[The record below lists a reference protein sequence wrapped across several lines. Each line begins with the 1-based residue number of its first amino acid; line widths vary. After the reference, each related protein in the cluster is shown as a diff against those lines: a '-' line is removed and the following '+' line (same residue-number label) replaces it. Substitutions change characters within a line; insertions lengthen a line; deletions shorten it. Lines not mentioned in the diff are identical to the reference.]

1 MRKVKHRNQ
10 KQSKKSKAL
19 SRFVYCHG
27 IFSILF
33 HFFFRY
39 KEVSRKRPTTTQVSV
54 AQRHEDDDD
63 KLDEDD
69 RQSTTVESVN
79 YTPFT
84 HTPETTTRF
93 YGSLNR
99 RTTTTTTIQTEQNST
114 PQTSSSYPNPST
126 TTNHPNTYTSH
137 YTTTTITPTQNNV
150 DLGSEL
156 TSSTLT
162 SNQNNDHLF
171 TTVASAFNTQTIP
184 TLRPFQ
190 TISTLKPFDTDSKKP
205 TKKTDTLTK
214 LATKYP
220 LNVSTKISSFSS
232 EDIDKSDLVT
242 DRSKLTTTTKTTK
255 LATTTTTTYLP
266 SENPSTPTVT
276 PSSFVIDNDRE
287 ESDYDVTTTPSNN
300 QIESSTSSSFI
311 KPTYGGG
318 ISSPRPFSF
327 SKRTRP
333 TTTTTST
340 TELTPTQKTESKVS
354 VASNQRANE
363 IGQNQVSGPVASNA
377 NAGNASNASSSSF
390 YSIANATDDE
400 HTVDNDSN
408 SILTTT
414 TSIDSSLSPTTTTVS
429 PNTVH
434 STTVV
439 NSASVNSRFKFKNRK
454 HPSRVNSRTTTTSPT
469 TTEQAINGDAKT
481 HRFGSQRRIRTR
493 PPVGNVNADQIDQYE
508 QTNPILDDD
517 GVRHV
522 TYNIARQQ
530 TQEAESNESEENYET
545 TTRSDR
551 TNVIRRRFRPKLND
565 LLQES
570 SNGLAPP
577 PSSQDQ
583 SNQSY
588 RAESDISSLTSIDFS
603 RKRLRQQN
611 ASRARNDRRRP
622 ARPADSI
629 PEESQNDSQL
639 ESQDD
644 SSSISGPR
652 PSTANLEDSVMEQS
666 HTIEMTDT
674 EPPVVVPLARKINF
688 GTSNQNRVSSAER
701 KTFTVKHTVGTFTDS
716 PIIFLHPSRYDRKPQ
731 FNKALNQN
739 VVTQSTDLP
748 SSTTESLQSL
758 GQGEFT
764 PFVLETIESTSEGH
778 DQYSNDRLFNQKVEE
793 IQEIIDSFKPTNESS
808 PSTATTTTTTTQ
820 APIPT
825 RAKNS
830 NRFVDPPENA
840 AYLATL
846 AKAIN
851 ALNSF
856 DDLDSNSNSNQ
867 SLNANDDSSQ
877 TSSETPQIEQ
887 TSTVRSSN
895 FSQQRR
901 RPIGRRPTAA
911 STAADDGASI
921 EVNGRNRLQSRRRF
935 SSSTAEPNASSENV
949 PAEVNDRRTRL
960 QSRRR
965 GPTPTAAAADSN
977 ASASTNARSR
987 QPVYRGRVRN
997 SQSTINGYSN
1007 KTNAESPS
1015 VQNATERV
1023 TIERLGESSTPQSA
1037 TENDSISTEEMATES
1052 GLTND
1057 ETTIALPSDNQL
1069 ANDTS
1074 TESASNSNA
1083 LNLSTSTES
1092 QLPSSTES
1100 QQARRRGLRR
1110 PVYRQNKTET
1120 TENENEPPRRIVYR
1134 GRIRSQT
1141 VQSGSQAANE
1151 QNANSAEVSR
1161 QRGANS
1167 RRRFS
1172 SSTTEANV
1180 DAAEN
1185 TEAIRERQSFSRRR
1199 FTTTTEESGSNE
1211 GEETQPETIE
1221 NDDTQVN
1228 RFSAR
1233 RRRPN
1238 YQRPTT
1244 ESGEVIDQ
1252 ELNNEYQN
1260 ARSRVPVYR
1269 GRPTARTSTESTEQI
1284 DENQNV
1290 DADNVNENV
1299 RISAPRRRPF
1309 AQRTRTTAAP
1319 SDDASAENGSD
1330 GSNSSLRYRLRQ
1342 RNQNRVSPT
1351 DASQQADNDSSQT
1364 NEESADGGTAQRVR
1378 PTYVRKKIT
1387 SFKPINPEQTQREFT
1402 GRRRFTSTTTTTTLA
1417 PENEVETE
1425 SNEDGA
1431 TESINEQSTEQST
1444 GTNDNES
1451 STLSTANESTESNE
1465 QVDQSSESASTT
1477 EANQQ
1482 PTSKSPLQNRRRL
1495 IKRLRTTT
1503 ASTPASSAEENV
1515 DESTPNAR
1523 GNRRNFRPA
1532 SLRFRESRKQF
1543 HSNRGEVTN
1552 TLDASQNSDESN
1564 QQSEEQI
1571 DQVNESVERPR
1582 PAYTNRFAKHRLG
1595 NRPTRPSFSL
1605 TTTTKSADA
1614 QDTEQ
1619 ENVQQEQGES
1629 EEPVQRKPYQR
1640 KFSRVFKVPKTPQE
1654 SAETRLQ
1661 TIDTESQED
1670 SSESSRVTPFR
1681 PKGLRVNKYKRPTE
1695 STEATVDL
1703 DGNKVNALNVR
1714 NRKIFNRRNQSRFS
1728 SARTSTTTV
1737 ATNTDNDDDNDDT
1750 LNTES
1755 PTTQTPNSTDE
1766 HTDNNSANESRFVA
1780 TESANDIETNTNTIP
1795 PLITDDDSI
1804 ISTTIFSTDSNTEHE
1819 QSDRS
1824 QSTDNPNE
1832 PVNMNSINLV
1842 DNLQE
1847 SATIKPIRKYSK
1859 LMTTTTANPNTVKP
1873 TTYQHVFAI
1882 DYDENPPVEGS
1893 KRPNHSQRPNEI
1905 GRDDDGGD
1913 PNAEVIS
1920 KKVEKLAEVNR
1931 IVEVYSQQRRQTIQ
1945 RSSNAKPKSQ
1955 TSNLIIERLPTVNK
1969 LGEINRVTLIKLV
1982 DHQNDSKENPS
1993 AKEFITFLTTTA
2005 APAIDDNDNSNS
2017 YNAAKL
2023 TQEKKARQIL
2033 LPDNIFSVETST
2045 IPLEGLFQ
2053 TDRSGKKLNIVYAT
2067 TADDSYVRTSS
2078 PSPIFIP
2085 QAAPTTSSYGIG
2097 DDGDLSDT
2105 TADSVNDIHVVKA
2118 DKPNTLHLNES
2129 TPPLV
2134 ISLANLDSVVLSH
2147 VSSANTTPTKT
2158 KPTKA
2163 NAFDDGASI
2172 ASSGKVSTLVDDA
2185 PQVVVEHSTVDPNLD
2200 EQTTETIVVN
2210 TQSSYS
2216 SEITQ
2221 TKVKKSQLKRNTNAP
2236 DSSSD
2241 SVDAIT
2247 EVSDT

>member
-1 MRKVKHRNQ
+1 M
-10 KQSKKSKAL
+10 
-19 SRFVYCHG
+19 
-27 IFSILF
+27 SIV
-33 HFFFRY
+33 
-39 KEVSRKRPTTTQVSV
+39 E
-54 AQRHEDDDD
+54 RHEDDED
-63 KLDEDD
+63 KLDEND

-93 YGSLNR
+93 YGSINR
-99 RTTTTTTIQTEQNST
+99 RTTTTTTTIQTEQNST

-137 YTTTTITPTQNNV
+137 YTATTITPTQNNV

-162 SNQNNDHLF
+162 ANQNSDHLF

-184 TLRPFQ
+184 THKPYQ

-205 TKKTDTLTK
+205 TKKTDPLTK
-214 LATKYP
+214 LATKNP

-232 EDIDKSDLVT
+232 EDFDKNGSVT
-242 DRSKLTTTTKTTK
+242 DRSKLTTTKTTK
-255 LATTTTTTYLP
+255 LATTTPTTTTYLP

-276 PSSFVIDNDRE
+276 PSSFVIDNNRE
-287 ESDYDVTTTPSNN
+287 ESDYDVTTTPND
-300 QIESSTSSSFI
+300 QIESSSSSSSFV
-311 KPTYGGG
+311 KPAYGGG

-340 TELTPTQKTESKVS
+340 TQLTPTQKTEPKVS
-354 VASNQRANE
+354 VASNQNVNE
-363 IGQNQVSGPVASNA
+363 IGLNQVSGPAASNDA
-377 NAGNASNASSSSF
+377 NTANASNAPSSSSSSSF

-400 HTVDNDSN
+400 HTVNNDSN
-408 SILTTT
+408 SILTTI

-439 NSASVNSRFKFKNRK
+439 NSASVNSRFKVKNRK
-454 HPSRVNSRTTTTSPT
+454 NPLRVNSRTTTATPT
-469 TTEQAINGDAKT
+469 TTEQATNSDAKT

-493 PPVGNVNADQIDQYE
+493 PPARNINADQSNEYE

-530 TQEAESNESEENYET
+530 TQQAERDENEENFET
-545 TTRSDR
+545 TTKIDR

-577 PSSQDQ
+577 PSQDQ
-583 SNQSY
+583 SGQSY

-603 RKRLRQQN
+603 RKRLHQQN
-611 ASRARNDRRRP
+611 ASRTRANRRRP
-622 ARPADSI
+622 IRPDDSI
-629 PEESQNDSQL
+629 PEESQNESQL

-644 SSSISGPR
+644 NSSVYGNTPNRSNNRYS
-652 PSTANLEDSVMEQS
+652 SQTSNANLDDSVMEQS
-666 HTIEMTDT
+666 LNIEMTDT
-674 EPPVVVPLARKINF
+674 EPPIVVPLARKINF
-688 GTSNQNRVSSAER
+688 GTSSQNRVNSPER
-701 KTFTVKHTVGTFTDS
+701 KTFTVNKSFGPFTDS

-731 FNKALNQN
+731 LKKALNQN
-739 VVTQSTDLP
+739 VVTQATEIP
-748 SSTTESLQSL
+748 SSSTESLLTL

-764 PFVLETIESTSEGH
+764 PFLLETIESTSEGH
-778 DQYSNDRLFNQKVEE
+778 DRYSNDRLFNQKVEE
-793 IQEIIDSFKPTNESS
+793 IQGIIDSFKPGNEST
-808 PSTATTTTTTTQ
+808 PTITTTTTTQ
-820 APIPT
+820 APIRT
-825 RAKNS
+825 RAPNA

-856 DDLDSNSNSNQ
+856 DDANSSSLNQPSNGSNDSNQTISE
-867 SLNANDDSSQ
+867 SS
-877 TSSETPQIEQ
+877 QIEQ

-895 FSQQRR
+895 FGQQRR

-911 STAADDGASI
+911 PAADDVASI

-935 SSSTAEPNASSENV
+935 SSSTASPNASSANV
-949 PAEVNDRRTRL
+949 STEVNDRRIRL

-965 GPTPTAAAADSN
+965 GPTTAATSTDSN
-977 ASASTNARSR
+977 ANANTRSR
-987 QPVYRGRVRN
+987 QPVYRGRVKN
-997 SQSTINGYSN
+997 AQSTINGYSN
-1007 KTNAESPS
+1007 KTNAENVST
-1015 VQNATERV
+1015 VQNVTERAINV
-1023 TIERLGESSTPQSA
+1023 RLDESSSPQSV

-1052 GLTND
+1052 SVAKD

-1069 ANDTS
+1069 ATESVNSSENEAS
-1074 TESASNSNA
+1074 TESVLNSN
-1083 LNLSTSTES
+1083 LSSSTEP

-1100 QQARRRGLRR
+1100 ELARRRGLRR
-1110 PVYRQNKTET
+1110 PAYRQNNNGT
-1120 TENENEPPRRIVYR
+1120 TVTANESPRQNVYR

-1141 VQSGSQAANE
+1141 VQRGSQAGNE
-1151 QNANSAEVSR
+1151 QNASSAEVSR
-1161 QRGANS
+1161 QRGFSS

-1172 SSTTEANV
+1172 SSTTETNV
-1180 DAAEN
+1180 DAEET
-1185 TEAIRERQSFSRRR
+1185 TEAILQRRTFSRRR

-1211 GEETQPETIE
+1211 SFESQSEIAE
-1221 NDDTQVN
+1221 NDPQVN

-1238 YQRPTT
+1238 YQRTTT
-1244 ESGEVIDQ
+1244 ESNEEGDQ
-1252 ELNNEYQN
+1252 DLNNEYQT

-1284 DENQNV
+1284 DENQDV
-1290 DADNVNENV
+1290 DTENVNENV
-1299 RISAPRRRPF
+1299 RTPAPRRRPF
-1309 AQRTRTTAAP
+1309 AQRNRTTAAP
-1319 SDDASAENGSD
+1319 SDDANTENSSNESD
-1330 GSNSSLRYRLRQ
+1330 LSLRYRLRQ
-1342 RNQNRVSPT
+1342 RNQNRFSST
-1351 DASQQADNDSSQT
+1351 DATQQAENDSSEQT
-1364 NEESADGGTAQRVR
+1364 NGESADGETVQRAR
-1378 PTYVRKKIT
+1378 PNYVRKKIT
-1387 SFKPINPEQTQREFT
+1387 SFNPIDPEQTKRVFT
-1402 GRRRFTSTTTTTTLA
+1402 GRRRITSSTTTSTTLA
-1417 PENEVETE
+1417 PVDEYDTE
-1425 SNEDGA
+1425 SNKDGA
-1431 TESINEQSTEQST
+1431 TESANEQSTENST
-1444 GTNDNES
+1444 GSNDNES
-1451 STLSTANESTESNE
+1451 STPSTEAIESTESND
-1465 QVDQSSESASTT
+1465 QVEQSSESASTT
-1477 EANQQ
+1477 ESHQQ
-1482 PTSKSPLQNRRRL
+1482 RTSPQNRRRI
-1495 IKRLRTTT
+1495 IKKLRTTT
-1503 ASTPASSAEENV
+1503 TPAAASSAEESNN
-1515 DESTPNAR
+1515 ESTPNVI

-1532 SLRFRESRKQF
+1532 SLRLRESRRQYYG
-1543 HSNRGEVTN
+1543 NRGEVTN
-1552 TLDASQNSDESN
+1552 TLDASRNSDESN
-1564 QQSEEQI
+1564 QQSDEQI
-1571 DQVNESVERPR
+1571 DQDHETVERPR
-1582 PAYTNRFAKHRLG
+1582 TAYTSRFAKHRLA

-1605 TTTTKSADA
+1605 TTTTKSESA
-1614 QDTEQ
+1614 QDIEQ
-1619 ENVQQEQGES
+1619 ANDQQEQSFS
-1629 EEPVQRKPYQR
+1629 EVPAQRKSYQR
-1640 KFSRVFKVPKTPQE
+1640 KFSRVFKVPKAPQE
-1654 SAETRLQ
+1654 NVDSRLQ
-1661 TIDTESQED
+1661 TIDAENQED
-1670 SSESSRVTPFR
+1670 SSESTRVTPFR
-1681 PKGLRVNKYKRPTE
+1681 PKGLRVNKFKRPTE
-1695 STEATVDL
+1695 SSEATVDL

-1728 SARTSTTTV
+1728 NARTSTSTTTV
-1737 ATNTDNDDDNDDT
+1737 ATNTDNDDT

-1755 PTTQTPNSTDE
+1755 PTTQTPLPNSTDE
-1766 HTDNNSANESRFVA
+1766 NTESNNSANESRFVA
-1780 TESANDIETNTNTIP
+1780 TESANDIETNTNTQP
-1795 PLITDDDSI
+1795 SLITDDDSI
-1804 ISTTIFSTDSNTEHE
+1804 ISTTIFSTDSYTENE

-1847 SATIKPIRKYSK
+1847 SATIKPVRKYSK
-1859 LMTTTTANPNTVKP
+1859 MTTTTTANPNTVKP

-1882 DYDENPPVEGS
+1882 DYDENPPVESS
-1893 KRPNHSQRPNEI
+1893 KKHSQRPNEI
-1905 GRDDDGGD
+1905 GRDDAGGD

-1955 TSNLIIERLPTVNK
+1955 TSNLIIERLPTVAK

-1982 DHQNDSKENPS
+1982 DHQNDSKENLS
-1993 AKEFITFLTTTA
+1993 SKEFVTFLTTTA
-2005 APAIDDNDNSNS
+2005 APATDDNNDNSNH

-2085 QAAPTTSSYGIG
+2085 QTAPTTSSYG

-2147 VSSANTTPTKT
+2147 VTSANTTPTKT

-2163 NAFDDGASI
+2163 NASDDGASI

-2185 PQVVVEHSTVDPNLD
+2185 PHVVVEHSTVDPNLD
-2200 EQTTETIVVN
+2200 EQTTEPIVVN

-2221 TKVKKSQLKRNTNAP
+2221 TRVKKSQLNQNSNAP
-2236 DSSSD
+2236 SSSD